1 MRLYELTSSYEQLLE
16 MAEQLDEETLRD
28 TLESINEAIETK
40 VENTAYVIKSLEANV
55 KIIDEEVKRLQA
67 MKSTQQRNI
76 KSLKEYIQ
84 ESMEK
89 VGLGKI
95 EGSLIKVSIQNN
107 PPSIRL
113 DDDFKIGKYLVSVE
127 PKFDKKAILSD
138 LKQGLD
144 VPGAEIV
151 QGKGIRIR

>member
-28 TLESINEAIETK
+28 TLESINEAIEEK

-107 PPSIRL
+107 PPSVRL

-151 QGKGIRIR
+151 QGKSIRIR

>member
-55 KIIDEEVKRLQA
+55 KIIDEEIKRLQA

-151 QGKGIRIR
+151 QGKSIRIR

>member
-28 TLESINEAIETK
+28 TLESINEAIEEK

-107 PPSIRL
+107 PPSVRL

-127 PKFDKKAILSD
+127 PKFDRKAILSD

-151 QGKGIRIR
+151 QGRSIRIR

>member
-28 TLESINEAIETK
+28 TLESINEAIEEK

-107 PPSIRL
+107 PPSVRL

-144 VPGAEIV
+144 VPGAEMV
-151 QGKGIRIR
+151 QGKSIRIR

>member
-28 TLESINEAIETK
+28 TLESINEAIEEK

-107 PPSIRL
+107 PPSVRL

-144 VPGAEIV
+144 IPGAEMV
-151 QGKGIRIR
+151 QGKSIRIR

>member
-1 MRLYELTSSYEQLLE
+1 MRLYELTSSYVQLLE
-16 MAEQLDEETLRD
+16 MAEQFDEETLRD
-28 TLESINEAIETK
+28 TLESINEAIEDK

-144 VPGAEIV
+144 VPGAEMV
-151 QGKGIRIR
+151 QGKSIRIR

>member
-16 MAEQLDEETLRD
+16 MAEQFDEATLRD

-107 PPSIRL
+107 PPSVRL

-127 PKFDKKAILSD
+127 PKFDRKAILSD

-144 VPGAEIV
+144 VPGAEMV
-151 QGKGIRIR
+151 HGKSIRIR

>member
-28 TLESINEAIETK
+28 TLESINEAIEDK

-55 KIIDEEVKRLQA
+55 KVIDEEVKRLQA

-107 PPSIRL
+107 PPSVRL

-144 VPGAEIV
+144 VPGAEMV
-151 QGKGIRIR
+151 QGKSIRIR

>member
-1 MRLYELTSSYEQLLE
+1 MRLYELTNSYEQLLE
-16 MAEQLDEETLRD
+16 MAEQLDEATLRD

-55 KIIDEEVKRLQA
+55 KIIDEEIKRLQA

-107 PPSIRL
+107 PPSVRL

-144 VPGAEIV
+144 ILGAEIV
-151 QGKGIRIR
+151 QGKSIRIR

>member
-16 MAEQLDEETLRD
+16 MAEQFDEETLRD
-28 TLESINEAIETK
+28 TLESINEAIEEK

-144 VPGAEIV
+144 VPGAEMV
-151 QGKGIRIR
+151 QGKSIRIR

>member
-16 MAEQLDEETLRD
+16 MAEQFDEETLRD

-151 QGKGIRIR
+151 QGKSIRIR

>member
-107 PPSIRL
+107 PPSVRL
-113 DDDFKIGKYLVSVE
+113 DNDFKIGKYLVSVE

-151 QGKGIRIR
+151 QGKSIRIR